1 MVTLLVIATI
11 LVFIGIELLRQHA
24 VKHRPVPAANSANE
38 HILIPKGYFL
48 SKAHVWVEMIFRGE
62 ARIGMDDFIQKI
74 IGGVDRIES
83 VKPGTELKKGEPLL
97 TVYSGSRTLT
107 IPAPLSGT
115 VTKLNEAV
123 LALPK
128 ALQTDPYVSCWIAV
142 LMPKNIAPELLLLS
156 VAQDTGQWMKAEIA
170 RFRDFIRTQTQ
181 ASQTQTGVPAAIGVT
196 LFDGGLP
203 HYGVLGQFDENTWR
217 AFQKEFLKAE

>member
-1 MVTLLVIATI
+1 M
-11 LVFIGIELLRQHA
+11 
-24 VKHRPVPAANSANE
+24 
-38 HILIPKGYFL
+38 
-48 SKAHVWVEMIFRGE
+48 
-62 ARIGMDDFIQKI
+62 
-74 IGGVDRIES
+74 
-83 VKPGTELKKGEPLL
+83 
-97 TVYSGSRTLT
+97 
-107 IPAPLSGT
+107 
-115 VTKLNEAV
+115 
-123 LALPK
+123 PK

-203 HYGVLGQFDENTWR
+203 HYGGPGQFDENTWR